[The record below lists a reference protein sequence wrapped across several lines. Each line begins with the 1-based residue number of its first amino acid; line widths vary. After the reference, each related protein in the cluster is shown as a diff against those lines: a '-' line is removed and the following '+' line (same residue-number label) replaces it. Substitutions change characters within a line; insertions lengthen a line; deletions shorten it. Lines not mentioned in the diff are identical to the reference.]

1 MVSTNI
7 FVYVERLISFVALSE
22 RYRFESVKLTDR
34 FNLMERLDNEA
45 VSVFENKNNS
55 MYDVK
60 EVESLKI

>member
-1 MVSTNI
+1 
-7 FVYVERLISFVALSE
+7 
-22 RYRFESVKLTDR
+22 
-34 FNLMERLDNEA
+34 MERLDNEA